1 MTRMEFFEEL
11 NKLLEGIS
19 SEEKAEAIG
28 FYENYFDDA
37 GIENEEVILTELGS
51 PQKVAE
57 SIKQSINSNEREQLE
72 QGYFTEKGYEDG
84 YSSLNRQEIS
94 VPERKPDNFAYQNIN
109 NTISMDENTTN
120 PESKRDSSNKDSNV
134 EPSNGN
140 NTDHY
145 YNSSNGQN
153 YHRDYKRPQNK
164 PNILLL
170 ILLGV
175 ILLPI
180 GLPVVITIMTF
191 MFSIAITVI
200 SLWLAFAITSAVMLI
215 TAVIVIGISLFQLFT
230 IPALGFLLA
239 GSGLIIFGVGSL
251 FLLVTIW
258 MTRTVLPFLFN
269 GIKSIIKLP
278 FQKRRTFA

>member
-120 PESKRDSSNKDSNV
+120 PESKRD
-134 EPSNGN
+134 
-140 NTDHY
+140 
-145 YNSSNGQN
+145 NSSNGQN

-180 GLPVVITIMTF
+180 GLPVVITIITF